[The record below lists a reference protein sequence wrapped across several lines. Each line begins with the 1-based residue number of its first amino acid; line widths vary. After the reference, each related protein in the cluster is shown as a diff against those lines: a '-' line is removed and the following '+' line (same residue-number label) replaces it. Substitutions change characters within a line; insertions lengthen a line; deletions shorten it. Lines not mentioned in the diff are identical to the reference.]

1 MNNDIDLR
9 TPAQR
14 ATDERQDRIC
24 ADFLTAYRQHPDKA
38 PHRLIVAVAQANNLT
53 EVGVKNILTKRG
65 IYKANGRKPI
75 IVISG
80 GPAL

>member
-1 MNNDIDLR
+1 MSNDIDLR

-24 ADFLTAYRQHPDKA
+24 AEFLDAYKA
-38 PHRLIVAVAQANNLT
+38 HSDYSPHRLIAAIATANGLT
-53 EVGVKNILTKRG
+53 EVGVKGILIKRG
-65 IYKANGRKPI
+65 IYKVNGRKPL
-75 IVISG
+75 IVVSG